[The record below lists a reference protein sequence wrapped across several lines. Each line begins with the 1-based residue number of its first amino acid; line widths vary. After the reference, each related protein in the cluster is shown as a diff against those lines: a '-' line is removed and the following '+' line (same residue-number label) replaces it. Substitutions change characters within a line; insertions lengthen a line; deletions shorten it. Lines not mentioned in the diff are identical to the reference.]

1 MCNLSESGNAAIYI
15 TMILLFCSI
24 TCLPCSSKNSN
35 DRWTGSLRRR
45 KNYIWYAHK
54 ISSVHSINIQFNH
67 ASINSTDYFKGGL
80 NHEDVSF
87 LFIVI
92 KEFMLVNCID
102 SRTTRSTLL
111 ASVRLT
117 VWHEKRCCWVKH
129 TVYLNGN
136 YICLVSTFS
145 STRYSCTIYKF
156 KKYSLHWVPQ
166 PFRSLHDDK
175 NSH

>member
-1 MCNLSESGNAAIYI
+1 MWDLSESGHA
-15 TMILLFCSI
+15 TS
-24 TCLPCSSKNSN
+24 TPLPVCHAHSKTAMTDELES
-35 DRWTGSLRRR
+35 RR
-45 KNYIWYAHK
+45 KKK
-54 ISSVHSINIQFNH
+54 INVLSTQNIRASNIKFINC
-67 ASINSTDYFKGGL
+67 TGL

>member
-1 MCNLSESGNAAIYI
+1 MNWKSQKKKKLHLICTQNIIRAFNQ
-15 TMILLFCSI
+15 
-24 TCLPCSSKNSN
+24 
-35 DRWTGSLRRR
+35 
-45 KNYIWYAHK
+45 
-54 ISSVHSINIQFNH
+54 HSIQPCIH

-156 KKYSLHWVPQ
+156 KKYSLH
-166 PFRSLHDDK
+166 
-175 NSH
+175 

>member
-1 MCNLSESGNAAIYI
+1 MQHLHYDGNIVLQYYLFA
-15 TMILLFCSI
+15 MLLQKQQWQMNWKFQKKKI
-24 TCLPCSSKNSN
+24 
-35 DRWTGSLRRR
+35 
-45 KNYIWYAHK
+45 YIWYIICAFNQ
-54 ISSVHSINIQFNH
+54 HSIQPCIH
-67 ASINSTDYFKGGL
+67 PSINSTDDFKGGL

-102 SRTTRSTLL
+102 SQTTRSTLL

>member
-1 MCNLSESGNAAIYI
+1 MQQSTLRWYYCFAVLPVCHAPPKTAMTDELEVSEEEKTTSDMHTKYHPCIQSTFNS
-15 TMILLFCSI
+15 TMH
-24 TCLPCSSKNSN
+24 PC
-35 DRWTGSLRRR
+35 
-45 KNYIWYAHK
+45 IHP
-54 ISSVHSINIQFNH
+54 
-67 ASINSTDYFKGGL
+67 SINSTDYFKGGL